1 MLMGV
6 FYKQKS
12 IFKTP
17 VPPATE
23 RTWQGSFLCVSQIGT
38 LIRLQVRLLKDIHC
52 PNSEGV

>member
-1 MLMGV
+1 MGV